1 MKEEI
6 ISLVELQEIDSAIA
20 KKTENMDALPKKIS
34 TVEHALK
41 DVQAVYDRQKQ
52 QCEALEKKKKDKE
65 RMLDDINE
73 KVKKLKSRAS
83 EIKTNKEYQA
93 HLKEIE
99 QAEKER
105 FAVEDEILSLMETVD
120 VSSKE
125 LKNEEARVRVE
136 KEKIE
141 AFKKKLEEEVSM
153 IEQEVE
159 GLKLRRKEHVTAID
173 KDLYA
178 LYFKLLENKRGLAIA
193 EARNEICRGC
203 NMNIPPQLY
212 VELRRIDKIHT
223 CPQCGRI
230 LYWKEEASSQ

>member
-1 MKEEI
+1 
-6 ISLVELQEIDSAIA
+6 
-20 KKTENMDALPKKIS
+20 
-34 TVEHALK
+34 
-41 DVQAVYDRQKQ
+41 
-52 QCEALEKKKKDKE
+52 
-65 RMLDDINE
+65 
-73 KVKKLKSRAS
+73 
-83 EIKTNKEYQA
+83 
-93 HLKEIE
+93 
-99 QAEKER
+99 
-105 FAVEDEILSLMETVD
+105 METVD
-120 VSSKE
+120 ASSKE

-159 GLKLRRKEHVTAID
+159 GLKLRRKEHTAAID

-178 LYFKLLENKRGLAIA
+178 LYFKLIENKRGLAIV
-193 EARNEICRGC
+193 EAKNEICRGC

-212 VELRRIDKIHT
+212 VELKRIDKIHT

>member
-20 KKTENMDALPKKIS
+20 KKTESMYAIPRKIS

-105 FAVEDEILSLMETVD
+105 LAVEDEILSLMETVD
-120 VSSKE
+120 ASSKE

-153 IEQEVE
+153 IKQDVE
-159 GLKLRRKEHVTAID
+159 GLELRRKEHAAAID

-178 LYFKLLENKRGLAIA
+178 LYFKLLENKRGLAIV
-193 EARNEICRGC
+193 EAKNEICRGC

-212 VELRRIDKIHT
+212 VELKRIDKIHT